1 MATLEELEEAIKRE
15 AQAGNTDNQQR
26 LSDAIREHPTFQ
38 GNAKR
43 AIENETYKLAED
55 GYTELSK
62 GEQRKKLSTLT
73 ARSMGVDD
81 GDVDLEKGM
90 GGWGRFKLSLLTDE
104 KSKIDY
110 LEKTYGRENLN
121 IVDVGGKQ
129 KVLFRDEN
137 ETKGKWS
144 AVDEE
149 GVSLA
154 DFTSDIAGEVIPT
167 VTSVAGAIGGGLL
180 GSAAGPAGTVGG
192 AVVGGALGEV
202 AGAAQD
208 VIARKLLGVDVNAG
222 QIAESRG
229 ERALVG
235 GVFDVATAGV
245 TKMFKPVITKFV
257 GDKILSTSVKETL
270 ESLER
275 QTAKTGLKEDLAPLL
290 AASDA
295 SQAARTRRLSK
306 TPEGREASLIGKFH
320 DLTREITETARGRL
334 KSDVP
339 IEEVIVKKANEMRE
353 LAKSNAREV
362 ANLKREAAAAGR
374 EATKEK
380 SAMSYDVRRKM
391 EAKAAAEAAEQEKA
405 IDYTIDKL
413 IQKQLK
419 GADKLRQAAGEKI
432 RTSVLGG
439 ANADEKIVD
448 DFYKNAEKTM
458 NAPIYKIRDKH
469 SLEPVEKAFSR
480 VMKKFSIAR
489 VGDENSYKLLEARF
503 GKIIADDLLTLE
515 ADIAADTVV
524 GIKKLNEMVRRIESR
539 VNWKKEAAFSEDERI
554 IKDLAVSMRKVRDDA
569 FEKIGS
575 APAQAFKDAN
585 KEYRKRILPRTENIT
600 KSARQKIA
608 GGSDDAVANERLVDE
623 ALSDSQSIRQTIRSA
638 DDPKEMRKLLQQQ
651 YSASIIDVGTR
662 RAIAMDKDKIFA
674 LWPIKSERDVVVKR
688 LNRINELIE
697 NRKITPETV
706 HASQVAAELGDPL
719 TPSAARQMQLLE
731 RAAKIEAEG
740 KEAAFQAL
748 KKMAKG
754 DAAIPENIQAFRREF
769 VDLDAG
775 DQKKLLD
782 KLSKSEKKSLQSASL
797 EELIERHQGGAQK
810 SSRFDGSSPIFNP
823 DTMYDDLKKHS
834 SKWRTAMG
842 DETYEDMLDAAT
854 ILRKEK
860 IPASVDPATG
870 NTFVPK
876 ANIGGDGGGGGGI
889 IFYATGPVRWL
900 GRKAMDILHGSG
912 RIAGIFEEFA
922 TTKTLDPDTFRNI
935 IIGSMAT
942 TEGLHSVMDE
952 ADKDPEF
959 KEWLE
964 KELSDSE

>member
-1 MATLEELEEAIKRE
+1 MATLYELQRRLVEAGRAGDEEMQELIS
-15 AQAGNTDNQQR
+15 
-26 LSDAIREHPTFQ
+26 SDMRKHPTFQ
-38 GNAKR
+38 KQSQQ
-43 AIENETYKLAED
+43 E
-55 GYTELSK
+55 
-62 GEQRKKLSTLT
+62 
-73 ARSMGVDD
+73 
-81 GDVDLEKGM
+81 LEKGFPALSGDERKKQIAKHTARAIGIRDSEFDANSGM
-90 GGWGRFKLSLLTDE
+90 GKWGRLKLSLLTDE

-121 IVDVGGKQ
+121 VVDVGGKQ
-129 KVLFRDEN
+129 KILFRDEN

-180 GSAAGPAGTVGG
+180 GSAVAPGVGTVGG

-208 VIARKLLGVDVNAG
+208 VIARKLLGVDVNAR
-222 QIAESRG
+222 QIAESRRD
-229 ERALVG
+229 RALVG
-235 GVFDVATAGV
+235 GVLDVATAGA

-380 SAMSYDVRRKM
+380 SAMSYAVRRKM

-439 ANADEKIVD
+439 ADADEKIVD
-448 DFYKNAEKTM
+448 DFYNKADQMM
-458 NAPIYKIRDKH
+458 NAPMSLYKIRDKH
-469 SLEPVEKAFSR
+469 SLKPVEKAFSK

-503 GKIIADDLLTLE
+503 GKTIADDLLTLE

-524 GIKKLNEMVRRIESR
+524 GIKKLNAMVRRIESR

-638 DDPKEMRKLLQQQ
+638 DNPKEMRELLQQQ

-754 DAAIPENIQAFRREF
+754 EAAIPENIQAFRREF

-797 EELIERHQGGAQK
+797 EELIERHQRGAQK

-876 ANIGGDGGGGGGI
+876 ANIGGGGGGGGGI

-952 ADKDPEF
+952 ADKDPKF